1 MFNINGKY
9 SKAVIYTDNVEKEAI
24 SQITE
29 ICNQEFAKGC
39 KIAIM
44 PDVHAGKG
52 CTIGTAM
59 EVKDKVVPN
68 LVGVDIGCGMLCV
81 KLKDKEVDYQKLD
94 NTIRNLVPYG
104 TGVREIPHSYNERI
118 NLEELKCKNFVNID
132 RANKSLGSLGGGNH
146 FIELNKDD
154 DNNLYLVVHTGSR
167 YLGKQV
173 AEYYQNLAINSL
185 TDIKYEKQ
193 ALISKLKEEGREKE
207 IQVELNKLKK
217 PKIAEHLAYL
227 EGNNLKNYLHDID
240 IVQRY
245 STENRKAIADTII
258 ANMGLTIDESFT
270 TIHNY
275 IDTKNSIL
283 RKGAISA
290 QLGEKVIIPI
300 NMRDGSIIAMGKGN
314 PDWNYSAP
322 HGAGRILS
330 RRKAKEKLSLEEFKN
345 QMSDVWSTS
354 VCDSTLDESP
364 MAYKPIEDIIN
375 NIGETVEIIKMLKP
389 VYNFKAN

>member
-1 MFNINGKY
+1 MINIEGKY
-9 SKAVIYTDNVEKEAI
+9 SKAVIYTNNVEEKAI
-24 SQITE
+24 DQIKE
-29 ICNQEFAKGC
+29 ICDQEFAKGC

-59 EVKDKVVPN
+59 EIKDKVVPN

-81 KLKDKEVDYQKLD
+81 KLKDKEVDCQKLD
-94 NTIRNLVPYG
+94 DTIRNFIPYG
-104 TGVREIPHSYNERI
+104 AEVRDDPHGYNKRI
-118 NLEELKCKNFVNID
+118 TLEKLKCKDFVSID
-132 RANKSLGSLGGGNH
+132 RASKSLGSLGGGNH

-154 DNNLYLVVHTGSR
+154 DGNLYLVIHTGSR

-185 TDIKYEKQ
+185 TDIKSEKQ
-193 ALISKLKEEGREKE
+193 VLISKLKEEGREKY
-207 IQVELNKLKK
+207 IQEELKKLKK
-217 PKIAEHLAYL
+217 PEIIKHLAYL
-227 EGNNLKNYLHDID
+227 QGNNLKDYLHDID

-258 ANMGLTIDESFT
+258 SNMGLTADEFFT

-300 NMRDGSIIAMGKGN
+300 NMRDGSIIAVGKGN
-314 PDWNYSAP
+314 PNWNYSAP

-345 QMSDVWSTS
+345 EMENVWSTS